1 MKNIKISIY
10 LLFFT
15 LVVTSCEDFLTVVPQ
30 DSLVVEKYYTSEDA
44 VYANSASLYGA
55 NIWDG
60 FTSEFMWMA
69 GDELAGDL
77 FYTYSDEGQ
86 FYYMTFSNGNQKLTY
101 GWNGLYRVI
110 SYCNNIINDMP
121 TAALENGVSEEA
133 VNIALAEAHCIR
145 GIAYYL
151 LTEYWQDVPIITDNT
166 ISGSDVICN
175 TQSTV
180 YEFIRRDLVYASEQ
194 LPKEPYEEGRVSKY
208 TAIGM
213 LSKLHLTMASHL
225 DDADSDA
232 NFTLAKEYALQ
243 VIDES
248 SYSLYEDLST
258 MFYPSANNNSESI
271 FAVQCINSGYSYGN
285 TRNVAHSRNSK
296 LNLGNAWGG
305 GKGPTLSLQEAF
317 EKNDIRRQLTFMRN
331 GDHYDNLAGGGYDYV
346 NATEDGTDAANEVL
360 AHIRKYLIGTDADC
374 DGVAGVTNS
383 DAGNNVYILRL
394 SDVYLTY
401 VEACIGSGTST
412 DDSRALELF
421 TEIRT
426 RAGLSWDEST
436 ITYNQLINERRVEF
450 AFESINFFDIKR
462 MSYRSMELA
471 LSYLNG
477 MERERHYYTNG
488 QYDTDELNEKG
499 LYHGGFDAVDPS
511 DDVENDGKGTPFY
524 LNPTAAVIE
533 ISESNLIL
541 PIPAETVTK
550 TPSITA
556 DPVDY
561 QFND

>member
-1 MKNIKISIY
+1 MKHIKISIY
-10 LLFFT
+10 LLFFA

-60 FTSEFMWMA
+60 FSSEFMWMA

-121 TAALENGVSEEA
+121 DVALTNGVSEDV
-133 VNIALAEAHCIR
+133 VNIALGEAHCIR

-151 LTEYWQDVPIITDNT
+151 LTEYWKDVPIVTDNT
-166 ISGSDVICN
+166 MSASDVVRY
-175 TQSTV
+175 TQSSV

-194 LPKEPYEEGRVSKY
+194 LPSEPYESGRVSKY

-213 LSKLHLTMASHL
+213 LSKIHLTMASHL
-225 DDADSDA
+225 DDADSDT
-232 NFTLAKEYALQ
+232 NFALAKEYALQ
-243 VIDES
+243 VINES
-248 SYSLYEDLST
+248 SYSLYDDLST

-271 FAVQCINSGYSYGN
+271 FAIQCTNSGYTYGN

-317 EKNDIRRQLTFMRN
+317 EKKDIRRKLTFMRN

-346 NATEDGTDAANEVL
+346 NYSDDGTDAANEVL
-360 AHIRKYLIGTDADC
+360 AHMRKYLIGTDDDC
-374 DGVAGVTNS
+374 DGVAGVSKS
-383 DAGNNVYILRL
+383 DAGNNINILRL
-394 SDVYLTY
+394 TDVYMTY
-401 VEACIGSGTST
+401 IESCIGSGTST
-412 DDSRALELF
+412 DDAKAEELF
-421 TEIRT
+421 EQIRT
-426 RAGLSWDEST
+426 RAGLSWDNSA
-436 ITYNQLINERRVEF
+436 ITYDTLIHERRVEF

-462 MSYRSMELA
+462 MSYRSMDEA

-477 MERERHYYTNG
+477 MERERYYYSNG
-488 QYDTDELNEKG
+488 QYTTEELNESG
-499 LYHGGFDAVDPS
+499 LYHGGFNPIDPA
-511 DDVENDGKGTPFY
+511 DDDENDGKGTPYY
-524 LNPTAAVIE
+524 LNPTVAKIVIT
-533 ISESNLIL
+533 ESNLTL
-541 PIPAETVTK
+541 PVPAETVTK